1 MDVVWGKCLDSLRAI
16 FSSIKGRLNKRLP
29 QSDTLC
35 RWGTLS
41 ALFGFS
47 LLTCNS
53 CTSQASSPPSKI
65 PALAARYEYSE
76 VKHVTKHLAWPLSS
90 HIRPPH
96 TMTSVRQRQ
105 RFGHIFD
112 IQLWPWHVAALSCE
126 RPASN
131 DNTNGFFFWGGLPP
145 CDVCTRNLAL
155 ISGSVTHLRLGSQ
168 PATSFRAEQ
177 RLFIYHVPIKGYQ
190 WNTKFVNV

>member
-112 IQLWPWHVAALSCE
+112 IQLWPWHAAALSCE

-131 DNTNGFFFWGGLPP
+131 DNTTQMGFFWGGVAAVRCLHKE
-145 CDVCTRNLAL
+145 L
-155 ISGSVTHLRLGSQ
+155 STHFRLGYTFKTRITTRHQFSSWAAAVHL
-168 PATSFRAEQ
+168 PRS
-177 RLFIYHVPIKGYQ
+177 Y
-190 WNTKFVNV
+190 